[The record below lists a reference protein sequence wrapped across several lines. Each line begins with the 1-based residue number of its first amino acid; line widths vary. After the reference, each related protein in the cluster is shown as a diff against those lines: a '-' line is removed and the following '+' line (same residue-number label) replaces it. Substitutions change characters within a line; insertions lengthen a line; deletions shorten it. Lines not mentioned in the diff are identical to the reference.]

1 VRVASKRGAAAA
13 VLLAVAPPFA
23 AEPSAE
29 PDARAE
35 GERIFRSVCA
45 ACHGADGR
53 GEPGRQLH
61 SIPMPDFTDCRF
73 ATREPDDDFYA
84 VAHEG
89 GPVRGF
95 SPVMPAHGAALGE
108 AGIRAALA
116 HVRSFCSDAR
126 WPRGELNL
134 PRPLYTEK
142 AYPEDEAVVTVD
154 ANADPDRDLNDVRI
168 ELLFEKRVGPKSQLE
183 LSLPFRVREASPGG
197 TLGGVGDVALGVKH
211 VLAHSLEWG
220 GIASAGAEVLFP
232 SGDRKDGLGSGT
244 TVFEPYLAAGQIVA
258 RDGFVQAQ
266 VLGEIPVDRDRADAE
281 VQGRVAL
288 GWSFGQDRGFGRVW
302 TPMVEVIAA
311 GVLPRSAPNEFDADL
326 VPQVQVTLSR
336 RQHVRLDVGVRIPL
350 THAEQRPTRVAA
362 YLLWDWFDGGILEG
376 W

>member
-13 VLLAVAPPFA
+13 VLLAVAPPCA
-23 AEPSAE
+23 ADPSQ
-29 PDARAE
+29 PDPAAE
-35 GERIFRSVCA
+35 GERVYTSVCA
-45 ACHGADGR
+45 ACHGTDGR

-61 SIPMPDFTDCRF
+61 SIAMPDFTDCSF
-73 ATREPDDDFYA
+73 ATREPDSDFYT

-95 SPVMPAHGAALGE
+95 SPIMPAHGATLGE
-108 AGIRAALA
+108 AGIRAALD
-116 HVRSFCSDAR
+116 HVRTFCSDPR

-154 ANADPDRDLNDVRI
+154 ANADPGEDLRDTRI
-168 ELLFEKRVGPKSQLE
+168 ELLYEKRVGPKSQLE
-183 LSLPFRVREASPGG
+183 LSLPFRVREQSPGG
-197 TLGGVGDVALGVKH
+197 TVGGVGDVALGAKH
-211 VLAHSLEWG
+211 VLVHGLEWG
-220 GIASAGAEVLFP
+220 GIASAGAEVRFP
-232 SGDRKDGLGSGT
+232 SGDRKDGLGTGT

-266 VLGEIPVDRDRADAE
+266 VLGEIPVDRDRADTE
-281 VQGRVAL
+281 VQGRAAL
-288 GWSFGQDRGFGRVW
+288 GWSFRQDRGFGRLW
-302 TPMVEVIAA
+302 TPMVEFIAT
-311 GVLPRSAPNEFDADL
+311 GVLPKVGPNEFDADL
-326 VPQVQVTLSR
+326 VPQLQVTLSR

-350 THAEQRPTRVAA
+350 THTEERATRVAA
-362 YLLWDWFDGGILEG
+362 YLLWDWFDGGLLEG